1 MAWLVWETIS
11 SLVYLACRG
20 EEVDVKQL
28 EVQRVILE
36 STLWGSGS
44 NSSVE
49 YRLKLGISEVV
60 KRES

>member
-1 MAWLVWETIS
+1 M
-11 SLVYLACRG
+11 YLACRG